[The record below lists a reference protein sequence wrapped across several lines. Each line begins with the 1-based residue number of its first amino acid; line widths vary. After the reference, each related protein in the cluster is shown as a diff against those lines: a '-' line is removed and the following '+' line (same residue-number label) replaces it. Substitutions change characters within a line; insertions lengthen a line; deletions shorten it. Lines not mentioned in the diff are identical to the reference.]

1 MNYVVWDIETDSA
14 QTDWATI
21 IEIGGILL
29 DENFKEK
36 ERFQARCRLPQDR
49 VPSATALCINKSNV
63 DLLTKGNLSHYE
75 MLTQVEQKFREWS
88 PATFLGYS
96 SINFD
101 DEVIRKEFFKSLRKP
116 YLTNTDGNVR
126 HDALNI
132 VRAAFAIDD
141 DVLKTELNPKGNKSM
156 KLESLARLNGFESAG
171 AHSALFDTELTVK
184 VLDLIKQKQPTL
196 WQEYF
201 KTSSKVIVENLIK
214 QEKIFTL
221 NEYFYGTSRLYLC
234 APLHPNACTHPIYNW
249 GQAIDLRVDVEAI
262 QKLNYE
268 DLKKEMKKSP
278 KFLRTI
284 RSNKAPIILDQSFGM
299 KVEPYSKLD
308 PKLIKKRAELIK
320 TNEKFSQD
328 ICNILREAAE
338 EKMETSSQEDIEP
351 EESIYSGG
359 MDYLKKDGL
368 LFQKFHQEDWKGK
381 FAMINKFKDERMV
394 TFAHSLIFNEAPEI
408 LPKEVHKKIK
418 RRIASRILSTNKEK
432 WWTVSAFYSECDE
445 IRENEDKMFSF
456 KTVDEKLKFLDGI
469 NEYVMN
475 LEQKYSDA

>member
-1 MNYVVWDIETDSA
+1 MKTSKKKSDF
-14 QTDWATI
+14 
-21 IEIGGILL
+21 L
-29 DENFKEK
+29 
-36 ERFQARCRLPQDR
+36 ARCRLPQDR

-116 YLTNTDGNVR
+116 YLTNTEGNVR

-249 GQAIDLRVDVEAI
+249 GQAVDLRVDVEAI

-308 PKLIKKRAELIK
+308 SNLIKKRAELVK

-381 FAMINKFKDERMV
+381 FAMIDKFKDERMV